1 MDLSTEPG
9 SSASSDDQSS
19 VHSVVHV
26 ETTTS
31 TAESEASRLA
41 ILRERQKQIPVRGF
55 VEHDEG
61 NSAVV
66 LESVPRRQVTVRQQ
80 QLLQQQQHTHRGTPT
95 GDASTTE
102 SEADDEETAETGE
115 NRSNS
120 SSSSEA
126 EIQPQTYVTFFFF
139 HY

>member
-80 QLLQQQQHTHRGTPT
+80 QLLQQQQHTYRGYNGTPT

-120 SSSSEA
+120 SSSSDTET
-126 EIQPQTYVTFFFF
+126 QPQT
-139 HY
+139 